1 VINSLQIAENGVQH
15 PLSLETITVGSDCAL
30 VRVGGE
36 IDVYTA
42 PNLREAVLGLI
53 ASGVSHVIADLR
65 GVEFLDSTGLGAIV
79 GGHKR
84 LRTIEGSLILAASP
98 ERITRLFRITGL
110 DRAFVLSPSVPEA
123 IASEDAWQ
131 AAIASEGTDP
141 DEWCRKNNLL

>member
-1 VINSLQIAENGVQH
+1 
-15 PLSLETITVGSDCAL
+15 
-30 VRVGGE
+30 
-36 IDVYTA
+36 
-42 PNLREAVLGLI
+42 LGLI
-53 ASGVSHVIADLR
+53 SSGVSHVIADLR
-65 GVEFLDSTGLGAIV
+65 AVEFLDSTGLGAIV

-110 DRAFVLSPSVPEA
+110 DRAFMLSPSVPEA

>member
-1 VINSLQIAENGVQH
+1 MQH

-30 VRVGGE
+30 IRVGGE

-42 PNLREAVLGLI
+42 PNLREAILGLI
-53 ASGVSHVIADLR
+53 ASDVTHVIADLR

-84 LRTIEGSLILAASP
+84 LRTIEGTLILAASP
-98 ERITRLFRITGL
+98 ERIARLFRITGL
-110 DRAFVLSPSVPEA
+110 DRAFTLSPSVPEA